1 MAGLGLDRSESQDL
15 PAYPCPSTGSG
26 QQITRWKPA
35 ALWAHLLSQWRPAA
49 SASPITGPPPR
60 RVRSYLGPSTPW
72 VMEGGGT
79 LETELHPVSALEVKQ
94 RRKESKHTNKWLK
107 MFADWT
113 KYRSSKKL
121 SQRVYKGIPLAVWGQ
136 VWSLL
141 LDIDKVK
148 SQNPGKYKVMKEK
161 GKRSSRISHH
171 IQLDVSHTLQNHLM
185 FIQIFG
191 VKQQELC
198 DILMA
203 SSTYNPEVG
212 YHRDLSRITAI
223 LLLYL
228 PEEDAFWAL
237 TQLLAVFYSPNTARL
252 ERLLSHQEQVL
263 HKSFPKIMRHLC
275 KEGLC
280 IECSMLTRLL
290 WCFLDGKSFGLTLRL
305 WDVLILEGEW
315 VLTAMVHAS
324 FKIHRKHLMKLSW
337 SIIWEFQER
346 LSQSWALEDNTV
358 LRILQTSMKEL
369 TKNHRDLPP
378 PVSLL
383 QNSVTT

>member
-1 MAGLGLDRSESQDL
+1 MTAVGAGN
-15 PAYPCPSTGSG
+15 
-26 QQITRWKPA
+26 
-35 ALWAHLLSQWRPAA
+35 LLSVLRLL
-49 SASPITGPPPR
+49 PP
-60 RVRSYLGPSTPW
+60 LG
-72 VMEGGGT
+72 
-79 LETELHPVSALEVKQ
+79 HALQ
-94 RRKESKHTNKWLK
+94 
-107 MFADWT
+107 
-113 KYRSSKKL
+113 
-121 SQRVYKGIPLAVWGQ
+121 
-136 VWSLL
+136 
-141 LDIDKVK
+141 
-148 SQNPGKYKVMKEK
+148 VMKEK

-237 TQLLAVFYSPNTARL
+237 TQLLAGERHSLQVFYSPNTAQL

-263 HKSFPKIMRHLC
+263 HKSFPKIMRHL
-275 KEGLC
+275 
-280 IECSMLTRLL
+280 
-290 WCFLDGKSFGLTLRL
+290 KSFGLTLRL

-369 TKNHRDLPP
+369 TRNHQDLPP
-378 PVSLL
+378 PGQVLSTRECVLDML
-383 QNSVTT
+383 CGQAGDMGRTPQHPSPTFHIGRIT

>member
-1 MAGLGLDRSESQDL
+1 
-15 PAYPCPSTGSG
+15 
-26 QQITRWKPA
+26 
-35 ALWAHLLSQWRPAA
+35 
-49 SASPITGPPPR
+49 
-60 RVRSYLGPSTPW
+60 
-72 VMEGGGT
+72 MEGGGT

-113 KYRSSKKL
+113 KYRSSK
-121 SQRVYKGIPLAVWGQ
+121 
-136 VWSLL
+136 
-141 LDIDKVK
+141 
-148 SQNPGKYKVMKEK
+148 KVMKEK

-237 TQLLAVFYSPNTARL
+237 TQLLAGERHSLQVFYSPNTAQL

-280 IECSMLTRLL
+280 IECSMLSRLF

-369 TKNHRDLPP
+369 TRNHQDLPP
-378 PVSLL
+378 PGQVLSTRECVLDML
-383 QNSVTT
+383 CGQAGDMGRTPQHPSPTFHIGRIT

>member
-1 MAGLGLDRSESQDL
+1 
-15 PAYPCPSTGSG
+15 
-26 QQITRWKPA
+26 
-35 ALWAHLLSQWRPAA
+35 
-49 SASPITGPPPR
+49 
-60 RVRSYLGPSTPW
+60 
-72 VMEGGGT
+72 
-79 LETELHPVSALEVKQ
+79 
-94 RRKESKHTNKWLK
+94 
-107 MFADWT
+107 
-113 KYRSSKKL
+113 
-121 SQRVYKGIPLAVWGQ
+121 
-136 VWSLL
+136 
-141 LDIDKVK
+141 
-148 SQNPGKYKVMKEK
+148 MKEK

-212 YHRDLSRITAI
+212 YHRDLSRITAV

-228 PEEDAFWAL
+228 QEEDTFWAL

-263 HKSFPKIMRHLC
+263 HKSFPKIMRHVC

-280 IECSMLTRLL
+280 IEGSMLTRLL

-324 FKIHRKHLMKLSW
+324 FKIHRTPHEAFLEHHLGVSGATLSELGPGGQH
-337 SIIWEFQER
+337 SPQDPSNLYEGTHKKTPGPATPR
-346 LSQSWALEDNTV
+346 S
-358 LRILQTSMKEL
+358 LRRGEAFSGG
-369 TKNHRDLPP
+369 P
-378 PVSLL
+378 
-383 QNSVTT
+383 

>member
-1 MAGLGLDRSESQDL
+1 MGARCVLRALGSPQARLPGLWWVMWSLPRQCCQSGLSYPPWAAPMLSQDWIFSTSTEGVASSPRGAAPLCSLRHPMGPESPL
-15 PAYPCPSTGSG
+15 PSQPGAPSSPGSQCLMG
-26 QQITRWKPA
+26 V
-35 ALWAHLLSQWRPAA
+35 S
-49 SASPITGPPPR
+49 
-60 RVRSYLGPSTPW
+60 
-72 VMEGGGT
+72 
-79 LETELHPVSALEVKQ
+79 ETELHPVSALEVKQ

-113 KYRSSKKL
+113 KYRSSK
-121 SQRVYKGIPLAVWGQ
+121 
-136 VWSLL
+136 
-141 LDIDKVK
+141 
-148 SQNPGKYKVMKEK
+148 KVMKEK

-237 TQLLAVFYSPNTARL
+237 TQLLAGERHSLQVFYSPNTAQL

-263 HKSFPKIMRHLC
+263 HKSFPKIMRHL
-275 KEGLC
+275 
-280 IECSMLTRLL
+280 
-290 WCFLDGKSFGLTLRL
+290 KSFGLTLRL

-369 TKNHRDLPP
+369 TRNHQDLPP
-378 PVSLL
+378 PGQVLSTRECVLDML
-383 QNSVTT
+383 CGQAGDMGRTPQHPSPTFHIGRIT